1 MIATNLTIDMWRKH
15 FKDSRENL
23 PEQWKNTFQMACK
36 EGQFDVVE
44 TRVLTRFGTKI
55 NLRL

>member
-36 EGQFDVVE
+36 EGQFDVVGM
-44 TRVLTRFGTKI
+44 RVWDRFWDK
-55 NLRL
+55 NKP